1 MLSQLKAECGAQF
14 TSKLEGMFADLDLS
28 AQCLA
33 LFRESASSS
42 ADARQLSGDAF
53 QLWLLTQGHWPQAQS
68 PSDDTLRLPLE
79 LQPLQRSFAS
89 FYESHFQGR
98 RLLWSHSLSRAVVAA
113 SFSPHGGGKPRV
125 YDLDVTLFQAV
136 ALRCFSDAPDA
147 QLTVAQVAQQTGLAP
162 EEAKLCLLS
171 FAAPLFPLPKA
182 AGGGSSGVNKLL
194 LRHGAADALA
204 FSVNPQF
211 ESRLRRMK
219 VPLPT
224 AVRDAATGQTTTA
237 GGAAAA
243 QDESAQTLEEVFRER
258 VYQCDAAIVRIMK
271 ARKRLQHNQLMVR
284 ACSLRS
290 PSRCSRCFTLFTGGG
305 HAAAAVPR
313 AERRHQ
319 EAHRGADGARLPRAR
334 PGRHVLL
341 QVPGLVPNSVPFVA
355 DNGHH
360 S

>member
-14 TSKLEGMFADLDLS
+14 TSKLEGMFSDLDLS

-33 LFRESASSS
+33 LFRENASAS
-42 ADARQLSGDAF
+42 ADAGQLNGDAF
-53 QLWLLTQGHWPQAQS
+53 QLWLLTQGHWPQSQS
-68 PSDDTLRLPLE
+68 PSDETLRLPRE
-79 LQPLQRSFAS
+79 LQPVQCAFAT

-113 SFSPHGGGKPRV
+113 SFSPPGGGKARV

-136 ALRCFSDAPDA
+136 ALRCFSDVPGAL
-147 QLTVAQVAQQTGLAP
+147 LTVAQVAQQTGLAP

-182 AGGGSSGVNKLL
+182 AAGSSSSGSGSGVNKLL

-237 GGAAAA
+237 GTATSAA

-271 ARKRLQHNQLMVR
+271 ARKRLQHNQLMV
-284 ACSLRS
+284 SVSPFSPSPLSPSSRS
-290 PSRCSRCFTLFTGGG
+290 PSPCSQ
-305 HAAAAVPR
+305 
-313 AERRHQ
+313 AEVMQQLRFPAQNADIKKRI
-319 EAHRGADGARLPRAR
+319 EALMERDYLERDPDDISFYKYLA
-334 PGRHVLL
+334 
-341 QVPGLVPNSVPFVA
+341 
-355 DNGHH
+355 
-360 S
+360 

>member
-33 LFRESASSS
+33 LFRESASAS
-42 ADARQLSGDAF
+42 ADGRPQSGDAF

-89 FYESHFQGR
+89 FYEAHFQGR

-113 SFSPHGGGKPRV
+113 SFSPPGGGKPRV

-171 FAAPLFPLPKA
+171 FAAPLFPLPKP
-182 AGGGSSGVNKLL
+182 AGGASSSGANKLL

-224 AVRDAATGQTTTA
+224 AVRDAATGLTTTA
-237 GGAAAA
+237 GGATAA

-284 ACSLRS
+284 ASLSLLLLLLLPRRSRLVALVALVVVAYRRRSCSSCGSPRRTPTSKSASRRSWSATTSSATPTTS
-290 PSRCSRCFTLFTGGG
+290 PSTSTWPS
-305 HAAAAVPR
+305 A
-313 AERRHQ
+313 
-319 EAHRGADGARLPRAR
+319 
-334 PGRHVLL
+334 
-341 QVPGLVPNSVPFVA
+341 
-355 DNGHH
+355 
-360 S
+360 